1 MTTSQPAVPTLG
13 KSGTRRSTILAAAM
27 VMALGGCFGETVI
40 DTRSGSAFKDSVD
53 LLSEDLSPSER
64 KKFHAAIKT
73 LTERHLSD
81 GRSLDEVAEILGP
94 KIGGKTV
101 ADAIA
106 AADAQIAEE
115 QRQAAEAKRQREMKA
130 LEAKITD
137 FSAEISQLETVIVE
151 QAERAKIV
159 RAKFDLHNARYFWRE
174 SNAETYPLI
183 DVEIAN
189 LHDQPIRTVIINARL
204 SEPGGKLLVEG
215 KLRYEFRSR
224 LKPGTRTKMRFE
236 PDIFGPWANT
246 NLKDREDL
254 VLSAEVEN
262 LTYPNGAELI
272 RTFVVRGD
280 DPVFRIET
288 LKRRKTEAQ
297 AELEDLQAQSGQ
309 S

>member
-1 MTTSQPAVPTLG
+1 MAMRQPELPATG
-13 KSGTRRSTILAAAM
+13 KSGTRRSIILAAAM
-27 VMALGGCFGETVI
+27 VLSLGGCFGETVI

-53 LLSEDLSPSER
+53 LISEELSPAER

-73 LTERHLSD
+73 LTEGHLSD

-94 KIGGKTV
+94 KIGGKT
-101 ADAIA
+101 ATDAIA

-115 QRQAAEAKRQREMKA
+115 ERRAAELKRQQELKS
-130 LEAKITD
+130 LEAKISEYT
-137 FSAEISQLETVIVE
+137 AEISRLETVIVE

-159 RAKFDLHNARYFWRE
+159 RVKFDLFGARYFWRE
-174 SNAETYPLI
+174 SNAENYPLI
-183 DVEIAN
+183 DIEIAN
-189 LHDQPIRTVIINARL
+189 LHDQPIRTVVIKARL
-204 SEPGGKLLVEG
+204 SEPGGKSLVEG
-215 KLRYEFRSR
+215 KLRYEFRSN

-236 PDIFGPWANT
+236 PDIFGPWGNAA
-246 NLKDREDL
+246 LKDREDL
-254 VLSAEVEN
+254 TLSVEVEN
-262 LTYPNGAELI
+262 LTYPNGAELV

-297 AELEDLQAQSGQ
+297 AELEALQSQSGQ